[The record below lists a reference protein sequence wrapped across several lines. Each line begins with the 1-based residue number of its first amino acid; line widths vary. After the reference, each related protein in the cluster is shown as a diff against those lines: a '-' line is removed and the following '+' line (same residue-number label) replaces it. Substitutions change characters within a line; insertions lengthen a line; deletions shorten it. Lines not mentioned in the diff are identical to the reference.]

1 MHIAVDRRN
10 ICVLGSQLS
19 KPPYGANIR
28 TTVMNYTFK
37 FTHTEL
43 GALLDALKKGASRH
57 ESYAKFYPGQKEEQH
72 RAMAVTQRHML
83 ARIERDSK
91 VAR

>member
-1 MHIAVDRRN
+1 M
-10 ICVLGSQLS
+10 
-19 KPPYGANIR
+19 K
-28 TTVMNYTFK
+28 YTFT

-72 RAMAVTQRHML
+72 LAMAVVMRHLMQRLMHT
-83 ARIERDSK
+83 RD
-91 VAR
+91 